1 MGSTPTERSKPKA
14 SPSDE
19 YVELAPPP
27 DQGFS
32 GTAKFHAVEQAALI
46 AELIRVGY
54 TRVETARA

>member
-1 MGSTPTERSKPKA
+1 MGNSTSSTKKPP
-14 SPSDE
+14 SPFDE

-54 TRVETARA
+54 TRVEPARA